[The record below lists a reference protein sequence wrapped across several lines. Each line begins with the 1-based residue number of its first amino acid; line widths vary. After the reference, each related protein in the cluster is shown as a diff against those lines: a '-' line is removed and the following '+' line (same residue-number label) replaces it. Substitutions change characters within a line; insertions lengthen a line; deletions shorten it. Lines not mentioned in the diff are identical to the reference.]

1 MRNKEAV
8 SPVIGVVLL
17 LAITIV
23 LASVMFLWI
32 SGIVLQSS
40 TAPVGALALERTGD
54 STVVNYTITLTAF
67 RPRTDPKDVVC
78 YFYDENGISK
88 GSFDFPKTP
97 NEKNSIIININ
108 GNRNGDVNWTND
120 DNNMVSSYDIIKISI
135 NGMEN
140 ENDRT
145 LLSTYSF
152 ALRYRPDSALI
163 AQTGLS

>member
-54 STVVNYTITLTAF
+54 GTVVNYTITLTAF

-108 GNRNGDVNWTND
+108 GNKNGNVNWTND
-120 DNNMVSSYDIIKISI
+120 DNNMVSSYDMLKISI
-135 NGMEN
+135 EVPP
-140 ENDRT
+140 EQRT
-145 LLSTYSF
+145 ILSTYSF